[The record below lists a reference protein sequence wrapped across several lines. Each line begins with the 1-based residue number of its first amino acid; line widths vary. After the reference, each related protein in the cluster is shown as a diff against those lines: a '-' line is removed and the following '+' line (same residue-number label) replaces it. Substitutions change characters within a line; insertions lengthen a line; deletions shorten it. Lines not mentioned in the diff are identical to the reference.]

1 MAENSSSA
9 DLKAERD
16 RDIRFPAKMNEFY
29 IEIDPEP
36 DYRHAS
42 IAAHE
47 AFHDFKFGVSNSL
60 GSLFHLEIAWQ
71 ILAVLEIVF

>member
-16 RDIRFPAKMNEFY
+16 RDIRLPAKMNEFY

-47 AFHDFKFGVSNSL
+47 ASAILNLGFEFTGVFIPSGNCVANL
-60 GSLFHLEIAWQ
+60 GRS
-71 ILAVLEIVF
+71 

>member
-47 AFHDFKFGVSNSL
+47 AFRDFKFGVRIHWVFIPSGNCVANL
-60 GSLFHLEIAWQ
+60 GRS
-71 ILAVLEIVF
+71 

>member
-1 MAENSSSA
+1 
-9 DLKAERD
+9 
-16 RDIRFPAKMNEFY
+16 MNEFY

-47 AFHDFKFGVSNSL
+47 AFRDFKFGVSNSL
-60 GSLFHLEIAWQ
+60 
-71 ILAVLEIVF
+71 VFIPSGNCVANLGRS